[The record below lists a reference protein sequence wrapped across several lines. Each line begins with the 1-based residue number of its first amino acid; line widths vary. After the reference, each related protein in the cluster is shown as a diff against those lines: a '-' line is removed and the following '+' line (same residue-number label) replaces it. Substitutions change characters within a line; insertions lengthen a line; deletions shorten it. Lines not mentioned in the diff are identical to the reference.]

1 MNVGKRAFLYLTR
14 KKGKN
19 LLLGIVF
26 LLISFSLLTGSA
38 VYLGIR
44 QVSEDLRS
52 DIGASFN
59 IRPYEQFDVNNGQVS
74 SKGTPVMD
82 EQSKSIRRV
91 ISIVGKE
98 LKCYNTEHSG
108 YVKGENLS
116 FLAGTG
122 HSEESNMGTV
132 KAVRDSSLCQ
142 AFLDEEYE
150 LAEGEHIRS
159 EDNGKILISKAL
171 AEQNN
176 LAVGDKITLTHAKLG
191 SDDGV
196 YTDLMKEKSAYE
208 TVEIKG
214 IYDIKNASDNAL
226 NPTAKKAENLIFS
239 DSQLLINL
247 QEQEQGVYEGEIS
260 FFIADPLYLDKMVSE
275 IKWIDS
281 IAWNNH
287 IINAN
292 DFKYSEIAEQFQSMQ
307 KVVVAL
313 LAVAAVLGFL
323 VLMLI
328 LTFRIRG
335 RMQEAGIL
343 LAVGKSKQQIIGQF
357 LIEAMI
363 LLWIGFLVAIIIFL
377 PLADTLNSFLF
388 DSITQSTIHKN
399 YLQPD
404 FLHFVILLILENLG
418 VLLTVLVCSGV
429 ILSLKPKEILT
440 KMS

>member
-1 MNVGKRAFLYLTR
+1 MNVGKRAFLYLTH

-26 LLISFSLLTGSA
+26 LLISFSLLTGSV

-82 EQSKSIRRV
+82 EQSIRRV

-150 LAEGEHIRS
+150 LAEGKHIKS

-191 SDDGV
+191 SDNGV

-239 DSQLLINL
+239 DSQLLISL

-275 IKWIDS
+275 IKGIDS

-287 IINAN
+287 VINTN
-292 DFKYSEIAEQFQSMQ
+292 DFKYSKIAEQFQSMQ

>member
-38 VYLGIR
+38 FYLGIR

-82 EQSKSIRRV
+82 EQSIRRV

-150 LAEGEHIRS
+150 LAEGKHIKS

-260 FFIADPLYLDKMVSE
+260 FFIADPLHLDKMVSE
-275 IKWIDS
+275 IKGIDS

-292 DFKYSEIAEQFQSMQ
+292 DFKYSKIAEQFQSMQ

-377 PLADTLNSFLF
+377 PLADTLNSLLF
-388 DSITQSTIHKN
+388 DFITQSTIHKN

>member
-82 EQSKSIRRV
+82 EQSIRRV

-150 LAEGEHIRS
+150 LAEGKHIKS

-191 SDDGV
+191 SDNGV

-239 DSQLLINL
+239 DSQLLISL
-247 QEQEQGVYEGEIS
+247 REQEQGVYEGEIS

-377 PLADTLNSFLF
+377 PLADTLNSLLF

>member
-1 MNVGKRAFLYLTR
+1 MNVGKREFLYLTR

-82 EQSKSIRRV
+82 EQSIRRV

-150 LAEGEHIRS
+150 LAEGKHIKS

-191 SDDGV
+191 SDNGV

-239 DSQLLINL
+239 DSQLLISL
-247 QEQEQGVYEGEIS
+247 REQEQGVYEGEIS

-363 LLWIGFLVAIIIFL
+363 LLWIGFLEAIIIFL

>member
-1 MNVGKRAFLYLTR
+1 
-14 KKGKN
+14 
-19 LLLGIVF
+19 
-26 LLISFSLLTGSA
+26 
-38 VYLGIR
+38 
-44 QVSEDLRS
+44 
-52 DIGASFN
+52 
-59 IRPYEQFDVNNGQVS
+59 
-74 SKGTPVMD
+74 
-82 EQSKSIRRV
+82 
-91 ISIVGKE
+91 
-98 LKCYNTEHSG
+98 
-108 YVKGENLS
+108 
-116 FLAGTG
+116 
-122 HSEESNMGTV
+122 
-132 KAVRDSSLCQ
+132 
-142 AFLDEEYE
+142 
-150 LAEGEHIRS
+150 
-159 EDNGKILISKAL
+159 
-171 AEQNN
+171 
-176 LAVGDKITLTHAKLG
+176 
-191 SDDGV
+191 
-196 YTDLMKEKSAYE
+196 MKEKSAYE

-247 QEQEQGVYEGEIS
+247 QEQGVYEGEIS
-260 FFIADPLYLDKMVSE
+260 FFIADPLHLDKMVSE
-275 IKWIDS
+275 IKGIDS

-287 IINAN
+287 VINTN
-292 DFKYSEIAEQFQSMQ
+292 DFKYSKIAEQLQSMQ
-307 KVVVAL
+307 KIVVAL

-323 VLMLI
+323 VFMLI

-343 LAVGKSKQQIIGQF
+343 LAVGKPKQQIIGQF

-404 FLHFVILLILENLG
+404 FLHFVILFILENLG
-418 VLLTVLVCSGV
+418 VLLTVLVCSGA

>member
-52 DIGASFN
+52 NIGASFN

-82 EQSKSIRRV
+82 EQSIRRV

-150 LAEGEHIRS
+150 LAEGKHIKS

-275 IKWIDS
+275 IKGIDS

-292 DFKYSEIAEQFQSMQ
+292 DFKYSKIAEQFQSMQ

-363 LLWIGFLVAIIIFL
+363 LLWIGFLLAIIIFL
-377 PLADTLNSFLF
+377 PLADTLNSLLF
-388 DSITQSTIHKN
+388 DFITQSTIHKN

>member
-82 EQSKSIRRV
+82 EQSIRRV

-108 YVKGENLS
+108 YVKGKNLS

-150 LAEGEHIRS
+150 LAEGEHIKS

-191 SDDGV
+191 SDNGV

-226 NPTAKKAENLIFS
+226 NPTAKKAGNLIFS
-239 DSQLLINL
+239 DSQLLVSL

-260 FFIADPLYLDKMVSE
+260 FFISDPLYLDKMVSE
-275 IKWIDS
+275 IKEIDS

-287 IINAN
+287 IINTN
-292 DFKYSEIAEQFQSMQ
+292 DFKYSKIAEQLQSMQ

-313 LAVAAVLGFL
+313 IAVAAVLGFL

-343 LAVGKSKQQIIGQF
+343 LAVGKPKQQIIGQF

-363 LLWIGFLVAIIIFL
+363 LLWIGFLLAIIIFL

-399 YLQPD
+399 YLKPD
-404 FLHFVILLILENLG
+404 FLHFVILFILENLG
-418 VLLTVLVCSGV
+418 VLLTVLVCSGA

>member
-82 EQSKSIRRV
+82 EQSIRRV

-150 LAEGEHIRS
+150 LAEGKHIKS

-191 SDDGV
+191 SDNGV

-260 FFIADPLYLDKMVSE
+260 FFIADPLHLDKMVSE
-275 IKWIDS
+275 IKGIDS

-292 DFKYSEIAEQFQSMQ
+292 DFKYSKIAEQFQSMQ

-343 LAVGKSKQQIIGQF
+343 RAVGKSKQQIIGQF

-363 LLWIGFLVAIIIFL
+363 LLWIGFLLAIIIFL
-377 PLADTLNSFLF
+377 PLADTLNSLLF
-388 DSITQSTIHKN
+388 DFITQSTIHKN

>member
-14 KKGKN
+14 KKEKN

-82 EQSKSIRRV
+82 EQSIRRV

>member
-26 LLISFSLLTGSA
+26 LLISFSLLTGSV

-82 EQSKSIRRV
+82 EQSIRRV

-150 LAEGEHIRS
+150 LAEGKHIKS

-239 DSQLLINL
+239 DSQLLISL

-260 FFIADPLYLDKMVSE
+260 FFIADPLHLDKMVSE
-275 IKWIDS
+275 IKGIDS

-292 DFKYSEIAEQFQSMQ
+292 DFKYSKIAEQFQSMQ

-363 LLWIGFLVAIIIFL
+363 LLWIGFLLAIIIFL
-377 PLADTLNSFLF
+377 PLADTLNSLLF
-388 DSITQSTIHKN
+388 DFITQSTIHKN

>member
-44 QVSEDLRS
+44 QGSEDLRS

-82 EQSKSIRRV
+82 EQSIRRV

-176 LAVGDKITLTHAKLG
+176 LAVGDKITLTYAKLG

-260 FFIADPLYLDKMVSE
+260 FFIADPLHLDKMVSE
-275 IKWIDS
+275 IKGIDS

-292 DFKYSEIAEQFQSMQ
+292 DFKYSKIAEQFQSMQ

-377 PLADTLNSFLF
+377 PLADTLNSLLF
-388 DSITQSTIHKN
+388 DFITQSTIHKN

>member
-52 DIGASFN
+52 NIGASFN

-82 EQSKSIRRV
+82 EQSIRRV

-150 LAEGEHIRS
+150 LAEGKHIKS

-191 SDDGV
+191 SDNGV

-260 FFIADPLYLDKMVSE
+260 FFIADPLHLDKMVSE
-275 IKWIDS
+275 IKGIDS

-292 DFKYSEIAEQFQSMQ
+292 DFKYSKIAEQFQSMQ

-343 LAVGKSKQQIIGQF
+343 RAVGKSKQQIIGQF

-363 LLWIGFLVAIIIFL
+363 LLWIGFLLAIIIFL
-377 PLADTLNSFLF
+377 PLADTLNSLLF
-388 DSITQSTIHKN
+388 DFITQSTIHKN

>member
-1 MNVGKRAFLYLTR
+1 MNVGKLAFLYLTR

-52 DIGASFN
+52 NIGASFN

-82 EQSKSIRRV
+82 EQSIRRV

-150 LAEGEHIRS
+150 LAEGKHIKS

-191 SDDGV
+191 SDNGV

-239 DSQLLINL
+239 DSQLLVSL

-275 IKWIDS
+275 IKGIDS

-292 DFKYSEIAEQFQSMQ
+292 DFKYSKIAEQFQSMQ

-313 LAVAAVLGFL
+313 IAVAAVLGFL

-343 LAVGKSKQQIIGQF
+343 RAVGKSKQQIIGQF

-363 LLWIGFLVAIIIFL
+363 LLWIGFLLAIIIFL
-377 PLADTLNSFLF
+377 PLADTLNSLLF
-388 DSITQSTIHKN
+388 DFITQSTIHKN

>member
-82 EQSKSIRRV
+82 EQSIRRV

-226 NPTAKKAENLIFS
+226 NPTAKKTENLIFS

-377 PLADTLNSFLF
+377 PLADTLNSLLF
-388 DSITQSTIHKN
+388 DFITQSTIHKN